1 MRKDQIF
8 VLLLVILLP
17 LSGCFDGAVGEAEA
31 HDDVTDSTLNNESNG
46 MFSVSGMVDEN
57 TPTGCEEAGD
67 DYCYLMYEFTTN
79 SGEFVELISLYVGGS
94 NNGIGIDTDCGN
106 GYEGYTS
113 SGSFY
118 NNINFLPFSDRDCEH
133 TVIISFTY
141 SNGEPRTPEPYF
153 SLVYKIHEVTV
164 VTE

>member
-31 HDDVTDSTLNNESNG
+31 DDSENHSNHDSDLMYSISQ
-46 MFSVSGMVDEN
+46 MADEN
-57 TPTGCEEAGD
+57 TTTGCQSDGMD
-67 DYCYLMYEFTTN
+67 SCYLMYQFTTN
-79 SGEFVELISLYVGGS
+79 ATELVEVVNFYVGGANEGGS
-94 NNGIGIDTDCGN
+94 ISTDCGN
-106 GYEGYTS
+106 GFKGSSSSS
-113 SGSFY
+113 SG
-118 NNINFLPFSDRDCEH
+118 FLPFSDRDCEH
-133 TVIISFTY
+133 TIRIHFTY

-153 SLVYKIHEVTV
+153 SLVYQIHEVTV

>member
-31 HDDVTDSTLNNESNG
+31 DDSENNSNHDSDLMYSISQ
-46 MFSVSGMVDEN
+46 MADEN
-57 TPTGCEEAGD
+57 TTTGCQSDGMD
-67 DYCYLMYEFTTN
+67 SCYLMYQFTTN
-79 SGEFVELISLYVGGS
+79 ATELVEVVNFYAGGAHMGERIS
-94 NNGIGIDTDCGN
+94 TDCGN
-106 GYEGYTS
+106 GFKGSSS
-113 SGSFY
+113 SG
-118 NNINFLPFSDRDCEH
+118 FLPFSDRDCEH

-141 SNGEPRTPEPYF
+141 SNGEPRSPYPYF